1 MARYIDAEKVKRN
14 IRVNLMPNVDVDG
27 TVTVENAERYF
38 LNLIDKTSTAD
49 VAEVKHGK
57 WVDRYS
63 EKYDNHMYEC
73 SECRKK
79 ALYDARGDELG
90 STKITQVLSPVCP
103 WCGAIMD
110 E

>member
-1 MARYIDAEKVKRN
+1 MAYVDTKKLKTN
-14 IRVNLMPNVDVDG
+14 IIDG
-27 TVTVENAERYF
+27 TVAVEVAERYF
-38 LNLIDKTSTAD
+38 LNLIDKTSTVD

-57 WVDRYS
+57 WIDRYS

-79 ALYDARGDELG
+79 ALYDTRADELG
-90 STKITQVLSPVCP
+90 SIKITQALTPVCP
-103 WCGAIMD
+103 WCGTKMD